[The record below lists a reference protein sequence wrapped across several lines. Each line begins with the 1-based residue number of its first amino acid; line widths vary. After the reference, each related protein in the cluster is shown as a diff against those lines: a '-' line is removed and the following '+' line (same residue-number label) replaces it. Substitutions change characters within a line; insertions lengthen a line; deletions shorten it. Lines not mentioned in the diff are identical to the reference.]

1 MKNLLNLL
9 KISLGV
15 LFLNQIYLV
24 RKKNNKNVNKTLSI
38 SKNEKIR
45 K

>member
-24 RKKNNKNVNKTLSI
+24 RKKNNKNVNKILSI